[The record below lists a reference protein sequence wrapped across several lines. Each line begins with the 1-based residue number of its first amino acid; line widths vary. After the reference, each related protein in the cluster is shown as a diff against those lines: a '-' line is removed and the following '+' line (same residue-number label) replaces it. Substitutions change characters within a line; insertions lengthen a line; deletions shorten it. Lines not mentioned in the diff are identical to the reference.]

1 MHEKLKYLRIESVK
15 KEEKQGM
22 AWTVQTDNVDVYPNL
37 LTYLQE
43 RHCYHSLMLRAQ
55 SFIR

>member
-37 LTYLQE
+37 LT
-43 RHCYHSLMLRAQ
+43 CKKGTATTA
-55 SFIR
+55 